1 MLFEIGKY
9 DLAILAFSN
18 SIKKYPSD
26 SYNADFYYK
35 ISSVLL
41 KIRKYNEALD
51 NINKAIELKPNKYWY
66 YYACQADSLKE
77 LRRFEEALTACDK
90 AIELGGAYLYNQKA
104 IILDEIGKYDEA
116 IICLNKG
123 IMQYPS
129 YDLEIYVQLKAKIL
143 CKLNK
148 YDEALETLR
157 NNKNFDTPYSE
168 ILTEDLIYILEKAE
182 KYEELLTE
190 YDRLIT
196 NYPYNAKLYDMKG
209 IVFEKLGRLDEAA
222 ECYNKMIDIKQ
233 WIKSLKQ

>member
-1 MLFEIGKY
+1 
-9 DLAILAFSN
+9 
-18 SIKKYPSD
+18 
-26 SYNADFYYK
+26 
-35 ISSVLL
+35 
-41 KIRKYNEALD
+41 
-51 NINKAIELKPNKYWY
+51 
-66 YYACQADSLKE
+66 
-77 LRRFEEALTACDK
+77 
-90 AIELGGAYLYNQKA
+90 
-104 IILDEIGKYDEA
+104 
-116 IICLNKG
+116 
-123 IMQYPS
+123 MQYPS

-148 YDEALETLR
+148 YDEALEILR